1 MVLTKSGFLEYRQCP
16 KSYWVRI
23 NRPEGIAWPEPDAF
37 ALMLMEQGYAVEAEA
52 QKLIASQP
60 DAERYRFQATFATD
74 SLEVR
79 ADLILHHDDGV
90 IDLFEIKSS
99 SSPKEHIDDAIFQT
113 IVIER
118 SGTPVR
124 AVHIVHVD
132 SDYVRQGDIDPAAL
146 LIFADVTE
154 QVRAGYAALEAE
166 IDEAVQF
173 IGLIAID
180 EDTCGCRFKGSTA
193 SHCATFS
200 LFNPGIAEPSLYIL
214 PRIGPKKLE
223 AFHAEGRFTLE
234 GLTDKDLTPPQRLV
248 RQAALDGAPVINL
261 AGIHAFLDKLQW
273 PLYFYDYETFG
284 SALPIADGHRP
295 HAQMPVQFSVHRL
308 DADGDLSHAEYLAEA
323 PGQQRELVNAL
334 EAVIGDQGSVI
345 SWNKSF
351 EAACNRRMAA
361 LLPDKQPFL
370 DALDARTQDLMNPF
384 ASDYVDARFG
394 GSNSIKKVLPVL
406 VPELAYSKTDVHDG
420 TGAMQA
426 WLRFIASEDAE
437 ERAELRRQ
445 LLAYCR
451 LDTLAMV
458 EILRFLQA
466 LQ

>member
-16 KSYWVRI
+16 KSYWVRV
-23 NRPEGIAWPEPDAF
+23 NRPEGVAWPEPDAF
-37 ALMLMEQGYAVEAEA
+37 VLMLMEQGYAVEAEA
-52 QKLIASQP
+52 HKLIASRP

-74 SLEVR
+74 SLEAR
-79 ADLILHHDDGV
+79 ADLVRRHDDGA

-99 SSPKEHIDDAIFQT
+99 SSPRDHIHDAIFQT

-118 SGTPVR
+118 CGTPVR
-124 AVHIVHVD
+124 AVYIVHVD
-132 SDYVRQGDIDPAAL
+132 SNYVRQGDIDPAAL
-146 LIFADVTE
+146 LVFANVTE
-154 QVRAGYAALEAE
+154 QVRTGYAALEAE
-166 IDEAVQF
+166 IDEAVHF
-173 IGLIAID
+173 IGLAAIN

-193 SHCATFS
+193 NHCPTFA
-200 LFNPGIAEPSLYIL
+200 LFNPGITEPSLYIL
-214 PRIGPKKLE
+214 PRIASKKLE
-223 AFHAEGRFTLE
+223 AFHAEGRFTLKD
-234 GLTDKDLTPPQRLV
+234 LTDKDLTAPQRLV
-248 RQAALDGAPVINL
+248 RQAALDGTPVINL
-261 AGIHAFLDKLQW
+261 AGIRAFLDNLQW

-308 DADGDLSHAEYLAEA
+308 DADGDLSHAEYLAKA
-323 PGQQRELVNAL
+323 PGQQRELVDAL

-345 SWNKSF
+345 SWNRSF

-361 LLPDKQPFL
+361 LLPGKQPFL
-370 DALDARTQDLMNPF
+370 DALDARTQDLMDPF

-458 EILRFLQA
+458 EIFRFLQA
-466 LQ
+466 LR